1 MYLKTLSLHGFKS
14 FADKTLLEFHP
25 GVTGIVGPNGCG
37 KSNVVDAVRWVLG
50 ETSAKALRGS
60 EMADVIFSG
69 TDKRKPMGMAEVTLT
84 FADCEEA
91 LKVEF
96 NEVAV
101 TRRVFRDGHSE
112 YLLNGK
118 ACRLKDIHDLFMD
131 TGIGRT
137 SYSIMAQGQIDMLL
151 SSKPE
156 DRRVVFE
163 EAAGITKFKKQKKE
177 TLRKLEYTEANLLR
191 LTDILAEVRR
201 QMNSLQRQAAKAR
214 RYQVLLNDTRV
225 LDTHLS
231 FKHYTELSAQK
242 HELDTSIASLKRQLA
257 VLEEQLA
264 GRESALDASRL
275 ELANID
281 NRLGETRH
289 AVNERQN
296 RIQSARAR
304 IAYNEERAR
313 ELEDLIQSNESDIK
327 LSEDRLNQQQMDL
340 LAADE
345 ALTLLKGRI
354 EGQKEEALQ
363 AESSAGEIRVRRAE
377 MARSIADLR
386 NKVNAAEAKLAGLQ
400 ARIEN
405 TRVQRRADE
414 TRAQALAGDIARVE
428 ETAATQ
434 NSELENVVARVAG
447 LEDRIVEA
455 ETSRDDADRQHRQS
469 QAELSLVREGLS
481 VSRRQ
486 RAEREARL
494 DIVQGLIAS
503 GEGLDDG
510 TQAVL
515 GGLDDPSFFK
525 NGVRGVLAQHL
536 DVPSELVPAIEA
548 ALGQRLQAVL
558 VADATMAHRMM
569 EILREKKLG
578 TAAVVAADL
587 VPNKGPGQ
595 MMVVP
600 EGAIAWAMDRITTQG
615 AAQDLFESLL
625 RDVLVVPDLT
635 TAMRLRGECP
645 DVTFAT
651 LDGETLNAQGILTGG
666 RRSEAVVSTLDRR
679 NEVKSLEAEITGLIS
694 SITEDENRE
703 SSLLAKAEEAARQ
716 VEHYRSQGQHLL
728 LEKSTLDGQ
737 ASMLRREIEQLESRL
752 EQVRWERDELDQ
764 RLRKATDDTTAMEAE
779 VESTRAECESARTS
793 VQNGEASLEEL
804 SVEESRAVERLNE
817 IRTMLA
823 VEERSRQA
831 MEEQLK
837 PMAQR
842 LSELGDLIERRRR
855 ETDTHRSRIAGSG
868 EENENLVASISQ
880 AERQLET
887 FQRDL
892 EELSTERARHAES
905 LRAEETAIQQARKE
919 VHRLG
924 EQSGREEIQATQF
937 ELRIENNVNT
947 CRERHGI
954 ELSAFEQDI
963 HALRLAIESQ
973 RKARRR
979 RASGDESSAEAEN
992 VVETVVEEEPEA
1004 AAAAAVLA
1012 DGDGEGPD
1020 WAFVEMVIAE
1030 LRQRLESMGP
1040 VNLDAI
1046 QEFEELEERHNF
1058 LQGQHD
1064 DLVKSKQELL
1074 DIIEHINKE
1083 TRVRFLETFAQVRE
1097 NFGKMFKTLFGE
1109 RAQANLLLMD
1119 ENDPLESG
1127 IEIIAKPPGKKL
1139 QSISLLSGGERS
1151 LTAVALLFSIYMVKP
1166 SPFCVLDELDAPLD
1180 ETNIGRFVRVLDG
1193 FIDKSQFIIVTHSKR
1208 TMARADIMYGVTME
1222 EFGVSKP
1229 VGMRMTSEEKDR
1241 ARRVDPVDDDGS
1253 SEEPEPAVERELTAA
1268 EKTAQRIDPGNA

>member
-14 FADKTLLEFHP
+14 FADKTMLACHP

-37 KSNVVDAVRWVLG
+37 KSNVVDAIRWVLG

-112 YLLNGK
+112 YLVNGK
-118 ACRLKDIHDLFMD
+118 GCRLKDIQDLFMD

-214 RYQVLLNDTRV
+214 RYQTLLNDTRV

-231 FKHYTELSAQK
+231 FKHFTELAAQK
-242 HELDTSIASLKRQLA
+242 HELDTSIASLKRQLS

-304 IAYNEERAR
+304 ITYNEERAR
-313 ELEDLIQSNESDIK
+313 ELEDLIQSNESDIR
-327 LSEDRLNQQQMDL
+327 LSEERLNQQQMDL

-345 ALTLLKGRI
+345 ALTLLKSRI

-363 AESSAGEIRVRRAE
+363 AESSTGEIRARRAD

-405 TRVQRRADE
+405 TRAQRRADE

-428 ETAATQ
+428 ETTATQ
-434 NSELENVVARVAG
+434 KGELENVSARVTG
-447 LEDRIVEA
+447 LEDRIVET
-455 ETSRDDADRQHRQS
+455 ETARDDADRQHRQG
-469 QAELSLVREGLS
+469 QAELSLVRENLA
-481 VSRRQ
+481 VTRRQ
-486 RAEREARL
+486 LAEREARL
-494 DIVQGLIAS
+494 DIVRGLIDS

-515 GGLDDPSFFK
+515 GGLDDPAFFK

-558 VADATMAHRMM
+558 VADATMAQRMM

-587 VPNKGPGQ
+587 VPNRGPGQ
-595 MMVVP
+595 MLVVP
-600 EGAIAWAMDRITTQG
+600 EGAIAWAMDRVTIQG
-615 AAQDLFESLL
+615 SAKPLFESLL

-635 TAMRLRGECP
+635 TAMRLRGAFPE
-645 DVTFAT
+645 VTFAT

-666 RRSEAVVSTLDRR
+666 RRSGTVVSMLERR
-679 NEVKSLEAEITGLIS
+679 NEVKALDEEIRGLGAAIA
-694 SITEDENRE
+694 EDENRE
-703 SSLLAKAEEAARQ
+703 TGLIGKVEEAARQ
-716 VEHYRSQGQHLL
+716 VEHYRGHGQHLL

-752 EQVRWERDELDQ
+752 EQLRWERDELDQ
-764 RLRKATDDTTAMEAE
+764 RLRKASDDTAAMEAE
-779 VESTRAECESARTS
+779 VESTRAECENARTA

-804 SVEESRAVERLNE
+804 SVEESRAIERLNE
-817 IRTMLA
+817 IRTALA

-837 PMAQR
+837 PMAAR
-842 LSELGDLIERRRR
+842 LAELGDLIERRRR

-868 EENENLVASISQ
+868 EENENLVASIAQ
-880 AERQLET
+880 AERQLEG
-887 FQRDL
+887 FQLEL
-892 EELSTERARHAES
+892 EELSTDRARHADT
-905 LRAEETAIQQARKE
+905 LRTEEAAIQQARKE

-924 EQSGREEIQATQF
+924 EQSGREEIQTTQL
-937 ELRIENNVNT
+937 ELRLENLVNT

-979 RASGDESSAEAEN
+979 RATGDDSAAESEIA
-992 VVETVVEEEPEA
+992 VVEAVPEEEPETA
-1004 AAAAAVLA
+1004 AAEAAIT
-1012 DGDGEGPD
+1012 DEEGPD
-1020 WAFVEMVIAE
+1020 WAFVESVIAE

-1058 LQGQHD
+1058 LQTQHD

-1083 TRVRFLETFAQVRE
+1083 TRLRFAETFAKVRE
-1097 NFGKMFKTLFGE
+1097 NFGQMFKTLFGE
-1109 RAQANLLLMD
+1109 RAQANLVLMD

-1180 ETNIGRFVRVLDG
+1180 ESNIGRFVRVLDN

-1241 ARRVDPVDDDGS
+1241 ARRADPVDADPGADDA
-1253 SEEPEPAVERELTAA
+1253 EPAPPRELNAA
-1268 EKTAQRIDPGNA
+1268 EKAAKRLDPEDS